1 MSGRYEPQ
9 QARELSRLLK
19 LKKPTQLQQMDIER
33 LVSILGA
40 FGEQLY
46 KIAKEDVKYEQ
57 TRNNR

>member
-1 MSGRYEPQ
+1 VSGYAPQ

-33 LVSILGA
+33 LVGILGV

-46 KIAKEDVKYEQ
+46 KIAKEDIRYDY
-57 TRNNR
+57 

>member
-1 MSGRYEPQ
+1 MRAYEVGYQAQ

-19 LKKPTQLQQMDIER
+19 LKNPTQRQQIDLER

-46 KIAKEDVKYEQ
+46 KIAKEDSRYE
-57 TRNNR
+57 

>member
-33 LVSILGA
+33 LVGILGA

-46 KIAKEDVKYEQ
+46 KIAKEDIKYGY
-57 TRNNR
+57 